1 MPIDKSVISLDIILA
16 IKIVKFYRNQV
27 YKGLSR
33 YQRLLVF
40 MRKELIILL
49 FFTGMI
55 SSCMDI
61 EEISGTCEVYVV
73 MDDGSVRFYEM
84 FEDIR
89 RNKSTGVFSYRDEN
103 GRLWSINQGED
114 GQWYSKSQDG
124 LRKVVEKVVCG
135 NNVYFEEE
143 EEETGS

>member
-1 MPIDKSVISLDIILA
+1 MPE
-16 IKIVKFYRNQV
+16 
-27 YKGLSR
+27 
-33 YQRLLVF
+33 YQKQLLF

-49 FFTGMI
+49 FFSGII

-61 EEISGTCEVYVV
+61 EKISGTCEVYVI

-89 RNKSTGVFSYRDEN
+89 RNESTGVFTYRDEN

-114 GQWYSKSQDG
+114 GLWYSKSQDG
-124 LRKVVEKVVCG
+124 PPKVVEKVVCG
-135 NNVYFEEE
+135 NDVFFEEE